1 MSEQADAEITSKWYE
16 YLDAIQNGDDE
27 RVRLEKVYK
36 EAVEQKIQLQRIP
49 SVPRFEDARPFEHIF
64 CDLKTYKQKV
74 YGQRAGE
81 MMFTDFKSQLWDV
94 EAVTANKHSD
104 IARATSQFI
113 LKHGLK
119 FINDNHYPITF
130 YGDGDGGNKHVKW
143 TCAKY
148 GIRYTPIPPRAQELN
163 LAEQTVAHHGW
174 NAARAVLAGA
184 NLKDEFL
191 MPFAIR
197 FVCKRHYLLA
207 SDASRGWKSPCEI
220 ITGEPPVIDLNRL
233 PPFYTVCFV
242 PSGNERKAE
251 LARQRKKKGLPY
263 DYARAEQGRYLGEVD
278 ILSTTPQA
286 RLDITNKVVGARH
299 MRFKYGDHKHDAP
312 QQPGNSRENEH
323 PTKIQI
329 IDNST
334 YDEYRLPIPVRRI
347 MPEYTEMEVQDN
359 GTSGHIVNANL
370 EANELCNHYD
380 DEYDITTPYGDA
392 EGDPTCEEG
401 DPTEVSQQP
410 WKPTGELAAAIKEM
424 ESNDAH
430 VPIYSGEE
438 WPRPLSEI
446 ARPADNNAEQ
456 FSLDTDTGKP
466 REGAIPLERT
476 RSAQKQVLQTVKE
489 PTEHQIRK
497 IYTLATEKVE
507 EVNDQEYKS
516 YLRENLEDWYT
527 RRIDHLIEED
537 PDKAELYE
545 IKRAYL
551 IAREKNAD
559 MDWKQVKTDP
569 KLLEDAIIARDKE
582 INSLLKNILVH
593 LTPESHD
600 YEIAVKSATNCRMIL
615 AIKRDG
621 TVKCRLVKQ
630 GFRENC
636 SVTDGPDFHYASSV
650 VSLSTVRLIL
660 SKRNL
665 TGTTRVSLRDIST
678 AFLQSTPYPEGQWK
692 YCKYRCNITGEWKYY
707 RQISSIY
714 GEKSAPMRWQ
724 NTLFPW
730 LEAHGFEPGKN
741 EKSIFYLPERDL
753 TILVYVDDCL
763 AVGEEEDIKW
773 FWKLLGERFECK
785 DEEWL
790 TPDTPLDY
798 LGMEVTLDSEYLWI
812 GMKDYIEKMVHNLNI
827 QVLTENKCK
836 TPIHKAINEDGT
848 STPLTALERHDFLC
862 ALGMTGWLNQTA
874 RPDIALAQSRIA
886 QHCANPTQ
894 DAMEAVLHLVSY
906 LYHTRDLCIR
916 TNLKGETEQELLL
929 QEYTKDSA
937 DHGWSFHSDTDH
949 AGNKEV
955 QNHRRSQNSRYC
967 CHNGMV
973 VDWRSTIK
981 SYATCTR
988 ELKEAHPDVS
998 SGAAE
1003 IYGAST
1009 ATQDILA
1016 LKYITEEANMFF
1028 PLPIELQIDN
1038 DTCKAFGDDTVVKS
1052 RMKHIDVRQEWV
1064 QILRDH
1070 DIFTLI
1076 HVPTIYNVADL
1087 GTKILLYPTFSKLRD
1102 MIMFWRPTSPTTQAT

>member
-1 MSEQADAEITSKWYE
+1 MTFP
-16 YLDAIQNGDDE
+16 LG
-27 RVRLEKVYK
+27 
-36 EAVEQKIQLQRIP
+36 
-49 SVPRFEDARPFEHIF
+49 VPGN
-64 CDLKTYKQKV
+64 Q
-74 YGQRAGE
+74 
-81 MMFTDFKSQLWDV
+81 
-94 EAVTANKHSD
+94 
-104 IARATSQFI
+104 
-113 LKHGLK
+113 
-119 FINDNHYPITF
+119 IN
-130 YGDGDGGNKHVKW
+130 
-143 TCAKY
+143 
-148 GIRYTPIPPRAQELN
+148 
-163 LAEQTVAHHGW
+163 
-174 NAARAVLAGA
+174 
-184 NLKDEFL
+184 
-191 MPFAIR
+191 
-197 FVCKRHYLLA
+197 
-207 SDASRGWKSPCEI
+207 
-220 ITGEPPVIDLNRL
+220 
-233 PPFYTVCFV
+233 
-242 PSGNERKAE
+242 AE
-251 LARQRKKKGLPY
+251 L
-263 DYARAEQGRYLGEVD
+263 V
-278 ILSTTPQA
+278 
-286 RLDITNKVVGARH
+286 
-299 MRFKYGDHKHDAP
+299 
-312 QQPGNSRENEH
+312 
-323 PTKIQI
+323 
-329 IDNST
+329 
-334 YDEYRLPIPVRRI
+334 
-347 MPEYTEMEVQDN
+347 
-359 GTSGHIVNANL
+359 
-370 EANELCNHYD
+370 ANELCDHFDD
-380 DEYDITTPYGDA
+380 DEPFAATSQGNSPQQDFLTSA
-392 EGDPTCEEG
+392 EGDLAEG
-401 DPTEVSQQP
+401 DSETLSRKQQ
-410 WKPTGELAAAIKEM
+410 ELEDIIKEM
-424 ESNDAH
+424 ENNDAH
-430 VPIYSGEE
+430 VPMYVGEE

-446 ARPADNNAEQ
+446 ARPADNNAEL

-489 PTEHQIRK
+489 PVEHQIRK
-497 IYTLATEKVE
+497 VYSVATERVE
-507 EVNDQEYKS
+507 EISDEEYKN
-516 YLRENLEDWYT
+516 YLRDNLEDWYT
-527 RRIDHLIEED
+527 RRMDHLIEEE
-537 PDKAELYE
+537 PDKAEYYE
-545 IKRAYL
+545 IKRAYA

-559 MDWKQVKTDP
+559 MDWKIVKTDP

-582 INSLLKNILVH
+582 INSLLKNILVS

-600 YEIAVKSATNCRMIL
+600 YKIAVNTATNCRMIL

-650 VSLSTVRLIL
+650 VSLTTVRLIL
-660 SKRNL
+660 SKRNF
-665 TGTTRVSLRDIST
+665 TNTTRISLRDIST

-692 YCKYRCNITGEWKYY
+692 YCKYKCNITGEWKYY

-730 LEAHGFEPGKN
+730 LEALGFEAGKN
-741 EKSIFYLPERDL
+741 EKSIFYMADRDL

-763 AVGEEEDIKW
+763 AVGEEEDITW
-773 FWKLLGERFECK
+773 FWKLLGKRFECK

-798 LGMEVTLDSEYLWI
+798 LGMEISLDSEYLWI
-812 GMKDYIEKMVHNLNI
+812 GMNDYIEKMVKSLNI
-827 QVLTENKCK
+827 QVLPEGRCK
-836 TPIHKAINEDGT
+836 TPINKAINEDGT
-848 STPLTALERHDFLC
+848 STPLNPTERHDFLC

-894 DAMEAVLHLVSY
+894 DAMEAIKHLVSY
-906 LYHTRDLCIR
+906 LYHTRELCLR
-916 TNLKGETEQELLL
+916 TNLKGATAQEEILR
-929 QEYTKDSA
+929 EYTKNST

-967 CHNGMV
+967 CNNGMV

-988 ELKEAHPDVS
+988 ELTEAHPDVS

-1064 QILRDH
+1064 QTLRDH
-1070 DIFTLI
+1070 DIFSLV
-1076 HVPTIYNVADL
+1076 HVPTIHNIADI
-1087 GTKILLYPTFSKLRD
+1087 GTKILLYPTFLKLRD
-1102 MIMFWRPTSPTTQAT
+1102 MIMFWRPKTGVSDID

>member
-1 MSEQADAEITSKWYE
+1 M
-16 YLDAIQNGDDE
+16 
-27 RVRLEKVYK
+27 
-36 EAVEQKIQLQRIP
+36 
-49 SVPRFEDARPFEHIF
+49 
-64 CDLKTYKQKV
+64 
-74 YGQRAGE
+74 
-81 MMFTDFKSQLWDV
+81 
-94 EAVTANKHSD
+94 
-104 IARATSQFI
+104 
-113 LKHGLK
+113 
-119 FINDNHYPITF
+119 
-130 YGDGDGGNKHVKW
+130 
-143 TCAKY
+143 
-148 GIRYTPIPPRAQELN
+148 
-163 LAEQTVAHHGW
+163 
-174 NAARAVLAGA
+174 
-184 NLKDEFL
+184 
-191 MPFAIR
+191 
-197 FVCKRHYLLA
+197 
-207 SDASRGWKSPCEI
+207 
-220 ITGEPPVIDLNRL
+220 
-233 PPFYTVCFV
+233 
-242 PSGNERKAE
+242 
-251 LARQRKKKGLPY
+251 
-263 DYARAEQGRYLGEVD
+263 
-278 ILSTTPQA
+278 
-286 RLDITNKVVGARH
+286 
-299 MRFKYGDHKHDAP
+299 
-312 QQPGNSRENEH
+312 
-323 PTKIQI
+323 
-329 IDNST
+329 
-334 YDEYRLPIPVRRI
+334 
-347 MPEYTEMEVQDN
+347 
-359 GTSGHIVNANL
+359 
-370 EANELCNHYD
+370 
-380 DEYDITTPYGDA
+380 
-392 EGDPTCEEG
+392 
-401 DPTEVSQQP
+401 
-410 WKPTGELAAAIKEM
+410 
-424 ESNDAH
+424 
-430 VPIYSGEE
+430 
-438 WPRPLSEI
+438 
-446 ARPADNNAEQ
+446 
-456 FSLDTDTGKP
+456 
-466 REGAIPLERT
+466 
-476 RSAQKQVLQTVKE
+476 
-489 PTEHQIRK
+489 
-497 IYTLATEKVE
+497 
-507 EVNDQEYKS
+507 
-516 YLRENLEDWYT
+516 RENLEDWYT
-527 RRIDHLIEED
+527 RRIDQLIEED
-537 PDKAELYE
+537 PEKAELYE

-559 MDWKQVKTDP
+559 MDWRQAKQDP
-569 KLLEDAIIARDKE
+569 KLIEDAIVARDKE
-582 INSLLKNILVH
+582 ITSLLKNILVH

-600 YEIAVKSATNCRMIL
+600 YEIAVRTATNCRMIL

-660 SKRNL
+660 SKRNF
-665 TGTTRVSLRDIST
+665 TNTTRISLRDIST

-730 LEAHGFEPGKN
+730 LEALGFEPGKN

-790 TPDTPLDY
+790 SPETPLDY
-798 LGMEVTLDSEYLWI
+798 LGMELYIDDKYLWI
-812 GMKDYIEKMVHNLNI
+812 GMKDYIEKMVRNLEI
-827 QVLTENKCK
+827 KIIPESKCK
-836 TPIHKAINEDGT
+836 TPINKPINEDGT
-848 STPLTALERHDFLC
+848 STPLTAVERHTFLC

-894 DAMEAVLHLVSY
+894 DAMDAVLHLISY

-916 TNLKGETEQELLL
+916 TNLKDATEQELLL
-929 QEYTKDSA
+929 QESTEDSA

-988 ELKEAHPDVS
+988 ELTEAHPDVS

-1028 PLPIELQIDN
+1028 PMPIELQVDN
-1038 DTCKAFGDDTVVKS
+1038 STCKAFADDTVVKS

-1064 QILRDH
+1064 QILRDRN
-1070 DIFTLI
+1070 IFNII
-1076 HVPTIYNVADL
+1076 HVPTDINVADI
-1087 GTKILLYPTFSKLRD
+1087 GTKILLYPTFLKLRD
-1102 MIMFWRPTSPTTQAT
+1102 MIMFWRTTPPNIES